1 MLHKENECITA
12 QCRVAER
19 LFLGEEGGRRAVSE
33 HEARVESAVLDQEG
47 RQLAVSR
54 VCFSSNVVL

>member
-47 RQLAVSR
+47 RQLAVSG
-54 VCFSSNVVL
+54 V